1 MKKGIILILCLISF
15 GAFSQKKGAPQ
26 ESDFYE
32 IKTLPIPKEI
42 YLEVGGIATMPDG
55 RLAISTRRGE
65 IWILENPYQQENH
78 QVSYH
83 RFASGMHEILGL
95 AYDNGVFYCSQR
107 GELTKVSDVNRD
119 GIADLY
125 EPVYQFELSGNYH
138 EYTYGPVFDKNGDMW
153 VSLNLAW
160 IGFGE
165 GKFSKWR
172 GWFVK
177 ITKDGKLEPFAGGL
191 RSPAGYSFNVE
202 GDLFYGENQGDWV
215 GSGRVTHL
223 AKGEFA
229 GNPGGLKWAKEPN
242 SPFKLTLEEIPDNG
256 NPMFE
261 AAKKVKN
268 LKLPAV
274 WFPHAIMGI
283 STSDILQDTTSGK
296 FSPFPGQYFVAD
308 QGQSKVMRM
317 GLEKV
322 NGVYQGFCINYREG
336 FQSGILRERFGLD
349 GSMFVGMTSRGWGST
364 GKDEFGLQRLVWNG
378 KTPFEIKEIH
388 SKTDGFEINFTK
400 AVSENSLKKLSSYA
414 LRSYIYKYQH
424 QYGSPIIEVKD
435 LKIKSVK
442 ISDDKLT
449 VRLVL
454 DGMRQYFIHE
464 LKFPGILSESGENLL
479 HETAYFTINEIVSS
493 NGLEVANK
501 ALALEVDMTKT
512 EVQVQPLVKS
522 NLTTKTKTAV
532 GLVSETEAISLLKK
546 HTCNACHAKDKR
558 IIGPAFEEIAKRKYS
573 EKQIL
578 NLVYKPNPANWP
590 EYATEMAPMSHVPAS
605 DVLKIAKWINSLGN
619 RKELENR
626 D

>member
-1 MKKGIILILCLISF
+1 MKKSLFILFSLVGF
-15 GAFSQKKGAPQ
+15 GLFAQKKSAPQ

-32 IKTLPIPKEI
+32 IKTIPIPKEI

-55 RLAISTRRGE
+55 RLAVSTRRGE

-78 QVSYH
+78 QVGFH

-95 AYDNGVFYCSQR
+95 AYVNGSFYCSQR
-107 GELTKVSDVNRD
+107 GELTKVSDLNRD

-125 EPVYQFELSGNYH
+125 EPIYQFELSGNYH
-138 EYTYGPVFDKNGDMW
+138 EYTYGPVIDKNGDMW

-177 ITKDGKLEPFAGGL
+177 ITKDGKMEPFAGGL
-191 RSPAGYSFNVE
+191 RSPAGYSFNTE

-223 AKGEFA
+223 SKGDFA

-283 STSDILQDTTSGK
+283 STSDILQDTTKGK

-364 GKDEFGLQRLVWNG
+364 GKDDFGLQRLLWNG
-378 KTPFEIKEIH
+378 KIPFEIKEIH
-388 SKTDGFEINFTK
+388 GRTDGFEISFTK
-400 AVSENSLKKLSSYA
+400 PVDENSVKKLASYA

-424 QYGSPIIEVKD
+424 QYGSPIIDVKD
-435 LKIKSVK
+435 LKIKS
-442 ISDDKLT
+442 IILSDDKQI

-454 DGMRQYFIHE
+454 EGMRRFYIHE
-464 LKFPGILSESGENLL
+464 LKLPGITSQSGENLL
-479 HETAYFTINEIVSS
+479 HETAYFTVNEFPANNVSEIQ
-493 NGLEVANK
+493 GK
-501 ALALEVDMTKT
+501 TMALEVQKPEGSLIKESSKLTKT
-512 EVQVQPLVKS
+512 GSQS
-522 NLTTKTKTAV
+522 SIT
-532 GLVSETEAISLLKK
+532 GLVSEAEAMALLKK
-546 HTCNACHAKDKR
+546 HTCLACHAKDKR
-558 IIGPAFEEIAKRKYS
+558 VVGPSYEDIAKRKYS
-573 EKQIL
+573 DKQIL

-590 EYATEMAPMSHVPAS
+590 DYATEMAPMSHVPAK
-605 DVLKIAKWINSLGN
+605 DVLKIAKWINALGN

>member
-1 MKKGIILILCLISF
+1 MKKSLYILACLLSF
-15 GAFSQKKGAPQ
+15 SLLAQKKNVPQ

-42 YLEVGGIATMPDG
+42 YLEIGGIATMPDG
-55 RLAISTRRGE
+55 KLAVSTRRGE
-65 IWILENPYQQENH
+65 IWILENPYQLENH

-83 RFASGMHEILGL
+83 KFASGMHEILGL
-95 AYDNGVFYCSQR
+95 AYQDGVFYCSQR

-119 GIADLY
+119 GVADLY

-138 EYTYGPVFDKNGDMW
+138 EYTYGPVIDKNGDMW

-160 IGFGE
+160 VGFGE

-191 RSPAGYSFNVE
+191 RSPAGYSFNAD

-215 GSGRVTHL
+215 GSGRVTQL
-223 AKGEFA
+223 SKGDFA
-229 GNPGGLKWAKEPN
+229 GNPGGLKWAKESN

-256 NPMFE
+256 NPMYM
-261 AAKKVKN
+261 AAEKVKN

-283 STSDILQDTTSGK
+283 STSDILQDTTGGK

-378 KTPFEIKEIH
+378 KNPFEIKDI
-388 SKTDGFEINFTK
+388 KVQKGGFVLSFTQPLNEASVNK
-400 AVSENSLKKLSSYA
+400 LKSYA
-414 LRSYIYKYQH
+414 LRSYINKYQH
-424 QYGSPIIEVKD
+424 QYGSPIIE
-435 LKIKSVK
+435 LKNLPIKSIR
-442 ISDDKLT
+442 ISDDKKQISME
-449 VRLVL
+449 L
-454 DGMRQYFIHE
+454 DGMRRYFIHE
-464 LKFPGILSESGENLL
+464 LKFPGLQSASGDNLL
-479 HETAYFTINEIVSS
+479 HETAYYTVNEFPS
-493 NGLEVANK
+493 NDIAVNTWKSIAMEEEKAKKNDVVLEKPKQDKKTTGLISESVAQ
-501 ALALEVDMTKT
+501 E
-512 EVQVQPLVKS
+512 
-522 NLTTKTKTAV
+522 
-532 GLVSETEAISLLKK
+532 LLKK
-546 HTCNACHAKDKR
+546 HTCVACHAKDKR
-558 IIGPAFEEIAKRKYS
+558 IVGPAFEEIAKRKYTDQ
-573 EKQIL
+573 QIL
-578 NLVYKPNPANWP
+578 KLVYKPNPANWP
-590 EYATEMAPMSHVPAS
+590 DYATEMAPMSHVPAG

>member
-1 MKKGIILILCLISF
+1 MKKAYIILCCLMAISAF
-15 GAFSQKKGAPQ
+15 GQKKNAPQ

-42 YLEVGGIATMPDG
+42 YLEVGGLATMPDG
-55 RLAISTRRGE
+55 RLAVSTRRGE

-95 AYDNGVFYCSQR
+95 AYHNGAFYCSQR
-107 GELTKVSDVNRD
+107 GELTKVTDQNRD
-119 GIADLY
+119 GVADLY

-177 ITKDGKLEPFAGGL
+177 ITKDGKMEPFAGGL
-191 RSPAGYSFNVE
+191 RSPAGYSFNTD

-215 GSGRVTHL
+215 GSGRVTQL
-223 AKGEFA
+223 SKGDFA

-256 NPMFE
+256 SPMFE

-283 STSDILQDTTSGK
+283 STADILQDTTGGK

-349 GSMFVGMTSRGWGST
+349 GSMFVGMTSRGWGAT

-378 KTPFEIKEIH
+378 KVPFEINEIH
-388 SKTDGFEINFTK
+388 SKPDGFEISFTQ
-400 AVSENSLKKLSSYA
+400 ALDEASVKKLSAYA

-424 QYGSPIIEVKD
+424 QYGSPIIDVKD
-435 LKIKSVK
+435 LKIKAIK
-442 ISDDKLT
+442 ISSDAKT
-449 VRLVL
+449 IRLVL
-454 DGMRQYFIHE
+454 DGVRQYYIHE
-464 LKFPGILSESGENLL
+464 MKFPGIMSKDGDHLL
-479 HETAYFTINEIVSS
+479 HETAYFTLNEIGANAS
-493 NGLEVANK
+493 NEAASKL
-501 ALALEVDMTKT
+501 LALEATKKVET
-512 EVQVQPLVKS
+512 EKS
-522 NLTTKTKTAV
+522 TTATKADKTAASAGGIV
-532 GLVSETEAISLLKK
+532 TEAEAMALLKK

-558 IIGPAFEEIAKRKYS
+558 LIGPAFEEIAKRKYS
-573 EKQIL
+573 DKQIL

-590 EYATEMAPMSHVPAS
+590 DYATEMAPMSHVPAK
-605 DVLKIAKWINSLGN
+605 DVLKIAKWINGLGN